1 MSAEQPASPEGSN
14 LEIDL
19 TLSFQPAW
27 VKEAAAPAEKL
38 ARLADRYADAPEGRG
53 DRRGPRQDR
62 RPPRDGAQRGPRR
75 EGDRNQRRDSRDNR
89 DKRDGGNRKGGD
101 RRDDRRGPRREE
113 PRPDPVLTGWDLS
126 IVSHAKGVEG
136 LARQIKTTAVAY
148 PLFDLAQLVLEK
160 SERYNV
166 TLKRKDGPP
175 LFQLTTDGSVWLSER
190 EALAAVLSKH
200 LDTFYRRE
208 TVAVDPP
215 KGSYSVVAV
224 CGLSD
229 TLIGPPNYHDY
240 QDRLRKLHAERYA
253 TMPFEAYKSRVRMVR
268 DEEMIQKWKDERSK
282 KEEFIPI
289 TKEEAEAPAPK
300 AQQPAATPEAEP
312 VAPAPESEAPAAPE
326 NEAAPVTPE
335 GEAPAAA
342 PEGEQAAPAPEAEEP
357 AVAPQAEPTVRLGSL
372 AEVERHFR
380 EHHAAKVIVQA
391 GDKIVIPGPSILH
404 SSTPTALTLARRT
417 VDELRR
423 FPLPMAHALG
433 QALVARGLHIF
444 KAHENITYVSV
455 ARPRFLDR
463 ATTPISDALSSILT
477 YLEEHP
483 KTPANERRK
492 ALAAQR
498 PLPEGDN
505 GEAERDAALTRD
517 LSWLL
522 HEGYVVDYARLG
534 LEAVRRPKSRQEQ
547 PQ

>member
-1 MSAEQPASPEGSN
+1 MSAEPSASPEGSN

-27 VKEAAAPAEKL
+27 VKETAAPAEKL

-53 DRRGPRQDR
+53 GRRDDRRGPRQDR

-75 EGDRNQRRDSRDNR
+75 DSDQRR

-113 PRPDPVLTGWDLS
+113 PRPDPVLSGWELS
-126 IVSHAKGVEG
+126 IISHAKGVEG

-200 LDTFYRRE
+200 LDTYYRRE
-208 TVAVDPP
+208 TVTVDPP

-253 TMPFEAYKSRVRMVR
+253 NMPFEAYKSRVRMVR

-289 TKEEAEAPAPK
+289 IKDEAPVPTPK
-300 AQQPAATPEAEP
+300 AEQPAATPEAEP
-312 VAPAPESEAPAAPE
+312 VAPSPDSEAPATPE
-326 NEAAPVTPE
+326 TEAASVTPE
-335 GEAPAAA
+335 GEPPAA
-342 PEGEQAAPAPEAEEP
+342 PEGEQAASAPEGEEPAAPEAG
-357 AVAPQAEPTVRLGSL
+357 QAAPTVRLASL

-391 GDKIVIPGPSILH
+391 GDKIVIPGPAILH

-463 ATTPISDALSSILT
+463 ATTPISDALSGILT

-498 PLPEGDN
+498 PLPEGEN
-505 GEAERDAALTRD
+505 GEAERDASVTRD

-522 HEGYVVDYARLG
+522 HEGYVVDYARFG

>member
-1 MSAEQPASPEGSN
+1 MSAETPASPEGSN

-27 VKEAAAPAEKL
+27 VKEAAAPEKL
-38 ARLADRYADAPEGRG
+38 ARLADRFGDASDSRGGRRD

-62 RPPRDGAQRGPRR
+62 RPPRDGEQRGPRR
-75 EGDRNQRRDSRDNR
+75 DGDRGQRRDSRD
-89 DKRDGGNRKGGD
+89 KRDGGRKGD
-101 RRDDRRGPRREE
+101 RRDDRRGPRQEE
-113 PRPDPVLTGWDLS
+113 PRPDPVLTGWDLA
-126 IVSHAKGVEG
+126 ITSHGKGVDG
-136 LARQIKTTAVAY
+136 LARQIKTSAVAY

-160 SERYNV
+160 SERYTV
-166 TLKRKDGPP
+166 TLKRKDGPA

-200 LDTFYRRE
+200 LDTYYKRE
-208 TVAVDPP
+208 TVTVEPP

-253 TMPFEAYKSRVRMVR
+253 NMPFEAYKSRVRMVR

-282 KEEFIPI
+282 KEEFVPI
-289 TKEEAEAPAPK
+289 SKADAEKPASKPVNKQPEIEQAAPAPQDEQ
-300 AQQPAATPEAEP
+300 ATPAPETEQPPASPEAEQP
-312 VAPAPESEAPAAPE
+312 V
-326 NEAAPVTPE
+326 
-335 GEAPAAA
+335 AA
-342 PEGEQAAPAPEAEEP
+342 PEGEQPEAAPAPEGEP
-357 AVAPQAEPTVRLGSL
+357 PVEAPQGEQPVRLGTL

-391 GDKIVIPGPSILH
+391 GDKIVIPGPAILH

-423 FPLPMAHALG
+423 FPLPMAHNLG

-444 KAHENITYVSV
+444 KAHENITYVSI
-455 ARPRFLDR
+455 ARPRYLDR
-463 ATTPISDALSSILT
+463 ATTPISDALSGILT

-522 HEGYVVDYARLG
+522 HEGYVVDYVRLG